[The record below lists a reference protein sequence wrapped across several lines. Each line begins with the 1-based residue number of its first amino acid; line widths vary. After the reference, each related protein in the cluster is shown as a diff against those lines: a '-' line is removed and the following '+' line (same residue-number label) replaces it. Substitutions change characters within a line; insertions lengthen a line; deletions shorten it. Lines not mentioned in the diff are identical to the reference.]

1 MFQSCLSIQSIPALS
16 TAGITTTAG
25 TDYGVN
31 FAATARTLARC
42 EMVFARTVGFGNAGL
57 GAPALVEIF
66 TNLVDRSLTTS
77 ATITITNNWG
87 AALLTAGE
95 RLIATNKNWVIT
107 G

>member
-1 MFQSCLSIQSIPALS
+1 
-16 TAGITTTAG
+16 
-25 TDYGVN
+25 
-31 FAATARTLARC
+31 
-42 EMVFARTVGFGNAGL
+42 MVFARTVGFGTAGL

-95 RLIATNKNWVIT
+95 RDIAISKNWLIT

>member
-1 MFQSCLSIQSIPALS
+1 
-16 TAGITTTAG
+16 
-25 TDYGVN
+25 
-31 FAATARTLARC
+31 
-42 EMVFARTVGFGNAGL
+42 MVFARTVGFINAGL

-66 TNLVDRSLTTS
+66 TNLIDRSLTTS